1 MGGAISS
8 MSGSA
13 ISEDDFFVPNPSF
26 RNVTRSRTGAVEN
39 SRTDRSA
46 GDLNSGVPVLQVV
59 HSPASSLDPIAEL
72 ASNVSFVPVRRSVDP
87 EMVAPLPASVDPS
100 ERSGGGDDFRLL
112 ELLVEQPPDLELL
125 SSSPNSSYGNELPES
140 PVWDFPAVA
149 FETSTS
155 TDESLENFDRSAAV
169 EMFLESLA
177 EVFEDDSP
185 LPVTQALDEADFG
198 YSTST
203 DPNCESLH
211 EVPMETSVL
220 EHTAARPQLS
230 IATLPVDAIGH
241 YSIAVSVTVGA
252 STTPAVVRPTAEDS
266 SLLPASPIDQSLA
279 ESSKSQAELCR
290 DNYRHLPAKESVLEK
305 DFENV
310 EQAVFTLELDC
321 NDEPTSRI
329 ESVRQRDPRPCDFS
343 APMTR
348 DFALYAAQTLLD
360 SDIMPAK
367 DRNSLRRAIEAAV
380 GPFKQREARRL
391 AVVMLSDKTDSKR
404 AEKVSRSYR
413 RIDTLCLDGQY
424 PPWLQYSI
432 DILNEIARLNR
443 GACYLLVYRNNTT
456 GDYHLEIA
464 DHPPAQSHSGNS
476 FVLAALQLSLNDG
489 ALTAGG
495 RYRTF
500 SDSFRKLKP
509 WRP

>member
-1 MGGAISS
+1 

-26 RNVTRSRTGAVEN
+26 RNVTRSRTGAVKN
-39 SRTDRSA
+39 SRTNRPA
-46 GDLNSGVPVLQVV
+46 GELNSGVPLLQVV
-59 HSPASSLDPIAEL
+59 HSPPASSVDPIAEL
-72 ASNVSFVPVRRSVDP
+72 ASSVSFVPVRRVVDP
-87 EMVAPLPASVDPS
+87 ELVAPLPPSVAQS
-100 ERSGGGDDFRLL
+100 ERSDGGDDFRLL

-125 SSSPNSSYGNELPES
+125 SSPSNSSYGNVLPES
-140 PVWDFPAVA
+140 PVWELPDIAS
-149 FETSTS
+149 ETSTIA
-155 TDESLENFDRSAAV
+155 DESLENFDRSAAV

-177 EVFEDDSP
+177 DVFEDAYP
-185 LPVTQALDEADFG
+185 LPVMQAVDEADFG
-198 YSTST
+198 ESTST

-211 EVPMETSVL
+211 EEKKETSVL
-220 EHTAARPQLS
+220 EYAAARPQLS
-230 IATLPVDAIGH
+230 IATLPVDAMGH
-241 YSIAVSVTVGA
+241 ASIAVSVAVGI
-252 STTPAVVRPTAEDS
+252 STTPAVVRPQADDS
-266 SLLPASPIDQSLA
+266 SQPVASPVDLSLT
-279 ESSKSQAELCR
+279 ESSEYSESQTELCR
-290 DNYRHLPAKESVLEK
+290 PNYRNLPANESVSEK
-305 DFENV
+305 DFEKV
-310 EQAVFTLELDC
+310 EQAIFTLELDC
-321 NDEPTSRI
+321 NDEPALRI

-360 SDIMPAK
+360 SDILPAK

-391 AVVMLSDKTDSKR
+391 AVVMLSDKTDSKLG
-404 AEKVSRSYR
+404 EKVSRSYR
-413 RIDTLCLDGQY
+413 RIDTLCLDGEY
-424 PPWLQYSI
+424 PPWLQFSI

-464 DHPPAQSHSGNS
+464 DHPPAQSHSGHS
-476 FVLAALQLSLNDG
+476 FVLAALQLSVNDG